1 MYCPS
6 RSEFRRLAKR
16 YNLIPVWREI
26 IADVE
31 TPVSA
36 FQKLDRNEDIFLLES
51 AESGGK
57 MGRFSFLGSGA
68 RLKISCRNGQV
79 EIKRGENRACPPS
92 PMSRGSRREIK
103 KVSDPLNVVEDILSQ
118 YRYGE
123 MEGLPPFSGG
133 AVGYVSYDAVRHFE
147 EISLSSPDDLSLPEA
162 VFVFTDSVLIFDH
175 FQHKI
180 KVLANAFVEGDL
192 DEAYEEAVRK
202 IEAQISRLRA
212 SFSPRPILKHLS
224 PDFSETS
231 FPSGV
236 ASNVS
241 PSDFMKAVE
250 EAKEYIRAGDILQ
263 VVLSQRFST
272 AISGSSFDIYRALRT
287 INPSPYMYY
296 LKYGDL
302 ELIGS
307 SPEPLARVQGTE
319 VITRPI
325 AGTRPRGKTEQED
338 LALQQ
343 ELLRDEKERAEH
355 IMLVDLGRND
365 LGKVCKIGT
374 VKVDK
379 LMFVEK
385 YSHVMHTVSNVRG
398 ELEKG
403 KSVFDV
409 LRAVFPAGTVSGAP
423 KIRAMEIIDELEPTR
438 RGPYAGAVGYFSY
451 SGNLDSCI
459 TIRTIVV
466 KDGKAYVQAG
476 AGIVAD
482 SVPEREFQESVRKAQ
497 ALLKAIQFTQG

>member
-1 MYCPS
+1 MYYPS
-6 RSEFRRLAKR
+6 RSMFRRLAKR

-36 FQKLDRNEDIFLLES
+36 FQKLGGSEDVFLLES

-57 MGRFSFLGSGA
+57 LGRFSFLGSGA
-68 RLKISCRNGQV
+68 QLKISCQSGQV
-79 EIKRGENRACPPS
+79 EIKRGES
-92 PMSRGSRREIK
+92 REIRK
-103 KVSDPLNVVEDILSQ
+103 TSDPLSVVEDILSR
-118 YRYGE
+118 YRYGQP
-123 MEGLPPFSGG
+123 EGLPPFSGG

-162 VFVFTDSVLIFDH
+162 VFVFTDCVLIFDH

-180 KVLANAFVEGDL
+180 KVVANAFVEDNLGNL
-192 DEAYEEAVRK
+192 DEAYEEAVGK

-224 PDFSETS
+224 SVYSETPS
-231 FPSGV
+231 LSGV
-236 ASNVS
+236 ASNFS

-250 EAKEYIRAGDILQ
+250 KAKEYIRAGDILQ
-263 VVLSQRFST
+263 VVLSQRFSAPT
-272 AISGSSFDIYRALRT
+272 SGSSFDIYRALRT

-307 SPEPLARVQGTE
+307 SPEPLVRVRGKE

-325 AGTRPRGKTEQED
+325 AGTRPRGETERED
-338 LALQQ
+338 LQLQQ
-343 ELLRDEKERAEH
+343 ELLKDEKERAEH

-365 LGKVCKIGT
+365 LGRVCKMGT
-374 VKVDK
+374 VEVDK

-398 ELEKG
+398 ELKEG

-409 LRAVFPAGTVSGAP
+409 LRAAFPAGTVSGAP
-423 KIRAMEIIDELEPTR
+423 KIRAMEIIDELEPTL

-466 KDGKAYVQAG
+466 KDGRAYVQAG

-482 SVPEREFQESVRKAQ
+482 SVPEKEFQESVRKAQ
-497 ALLKAIQFTQG
+497 ALLKAIQFTQEQ